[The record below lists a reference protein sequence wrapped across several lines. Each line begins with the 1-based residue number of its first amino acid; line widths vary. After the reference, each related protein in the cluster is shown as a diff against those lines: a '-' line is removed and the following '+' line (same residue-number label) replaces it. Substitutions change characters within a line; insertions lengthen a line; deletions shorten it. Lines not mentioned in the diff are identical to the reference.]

1 MIRGTKRPLEEV
13 RPTVMAD
20 FRASI
25 HNRFDIEVV
34 DAKTGEI
41 KNKAVAHNTIC
52 NQFWTKVLS
61 TSPTYFQYIHYGNGS
76 GTPSAVDTKLFS
88 FLGYLSV
95 GDPTFIPD
103 FENGVFAIRKL
114 AQINEST
121 AVGATLTEVGIA
133 YSDSETSLVT
143 HAMLRDMNGNPVSI
157 TKTDTDIINVYAT
170 VFIHY
175 NPEGYDNGT
184 VKILAA
190 KDNVLLAK
198 MLAGISASSA
208 KDRLAHFVVT
218 AGALADMPRENT
230 DTYAYG
236 SVTTTYDVANR
247 RMLVQATRLPV
258 GSYNLSGGIG
268 RVIIGNQATNSSGG
282 SSPTTYYFIRGAL
295 DVKVG
300 GSWFG
305 GSSVTG
311 EAVATG
317 DGVTTDFST
326 RFPFVSN
333 AIIYVDGVPAGNAS
347 VNENLP
353 LSAGTMGQYFELIPE
368 LSSALAPR
376 PEVRANSYENTVGV
390 YYNPFHEYGITSY
403 YSSSGNLT
411 VSVSDDLEDWVVLSA
426 GKSGAYSVPA
436 EYQNYR
442 YWKIEQSSRGS
453 FYIHSLTSEN
463 IPTTNIHFSAP
474 PAAGAVITADY
485 FTKVVAKDENHVF
498 DLTVTIQLGEYTEN

>member
-1 MIRGTKRPLEEV
+1 MIRGTKRPLKEE
-13 RPTVMAD
+13 RPTVKAD

-34 DAKTGEI
+34 DALTGEI
-41 KNKAVAHNTIC
+41 KDKAVAHNVIC
-52 NQFWTKVLS
+52 DQFWTKILS
-61 TSPTYFQYIHYGNGS
+61 TSPTYFQCIHYGKGS
-76 GTPSAVDTKLFS
+76 GTPSATDTKLFS

-95 GDPTFIPD
+95 GDATYIND
-103 FENGVFAIRKL
+103 FENGIFAIRKL

-133 YSDSETSLVT
+133 SSTSETSLVT

-184 VKILAA
+184 VKILPS
-190 KDNVLLAK
+190 KDNVLFAK
-198 MLAGISASSA
+198 MLAGISSSSA
-208 KDRLAHFVVT
+208 KEKISQFVVT

-230 DTYAYG
+230 DIYAYG
-236 SVTTTYDVANR
+236 NIAITYDVTNR
-247 RMLVQATRLPV
+247 RMILQATRLPV

-268 RVIIGNQATNSSGG
+268 RVIIGNEATNISSG
-282 SSPTTYYFIRGAL
+282 SSPRTYYFVRGAL

-300 GSWFG
+300 GDWFR
-305 GSSVTG
+305 GSNVVG
-311 EAVATG
+311 EAIATG
-317 DGVTTDFST
+317 DGVTTDFVT
-326 RFPFVSN
+326 KFPFVSN

-353 LSAGTMGQYFELIPE
+353 ISAGTMGQYFELIPE
-368 LSSALAPR
+368 LSSALAST
-376 PEVRANSYENTVGV
+376 PEVSANSSENTVGV

-411 VSVSDDLEDWVVLSA
+411 VSVSDDLEDWVVISA
-426 GKSGAYSVPA
+426 GSGAYSVPA

-453 FYIHSLTSEN
+453 YYIHSLTSEN

-498 DLTVTIQLGEYTEN
+498 DLTITIQLGEYTE